1 MINFSDIKVDDDIKV
16 LVKDDEGVEEDYYA
30 RVTDCLPTTFMVQYY
45 TPTSM
50 VYKGACLYELEEEE
64 YPILQE
70 SIMEHYIEDTS
81 PLIVKGDMFYVEEE
95 ANSNCSD
102 SEVEDLS
109 DDDELDD
116 FIVPDE
122 PPVLPPDHREVDTHW
137 NNWVPFTPGAKK
149 FKDTIDNIEQRVRFQ
164 NF

>member
-1 MINFSDIKVDDDIKV
+1 MIIFSDIKIDDDLKV
-16 LVKDDEGVEEDYYA
+16 LVKDDEGVEEECYA
-30 RVTDCLPTTFMVQYY
+30 KVIDCLPTTFMVQYY

-50 VYKGACLYELEEEE
+50 IYKGACLYELEEEE

-81 PLIVKGDMFYVEEE
+81 PLIQKDDMFYIEEE
-95 ANSNCSD
+95 INDNWTDSD
-102 SEVEDLS
+102 IEDMS
-109 DDDELDD
+109 DDEDIDN

-122 PPVLPPDHREVDTHW
+122 PCELPPDHIEVDREW

-149 FKDTIDNIEQRVRFQ
+149 FKTVIDSIEQRVRFQ